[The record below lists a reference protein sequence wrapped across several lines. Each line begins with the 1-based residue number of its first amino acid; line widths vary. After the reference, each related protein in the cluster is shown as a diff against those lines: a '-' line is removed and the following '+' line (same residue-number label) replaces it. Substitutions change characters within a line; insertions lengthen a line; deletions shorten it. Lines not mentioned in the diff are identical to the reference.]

1 MVNLKNCLILG
12 AVMALAASALAQ
24 SPGPKGGAPKA
35 GAQAGKGGQRPGGM
49 RMGFGMSDQ
58 VLAKLNL
65 TAAQKQ
71 KVEALRTKV
80 RVEMEKMRTATGAN
94 GRPDREKVRA
104 VFEKYQ
110 KEFMAILTPEQ
121 KKKLE
126 AERKAM
132 MEKYRKQAG
141 GAGGPGGK
149 PGGKTGGGQG
159 G

>member
-1 MVNLKNCLILG
+1 MVNLKNWLILA
-12 AVMALAASALAQ
+12 AVMALATSAFAQ
-24 SPGPKGGAPKA
+24 NPGPKSGPPKP
-35 GAQAGKGGQRPGGM
+35 GAQAGQEGKRPGGM

-65 TAAQKQ
+65 TSAQKQ
-71 KVEALRTKV
+71 KVEALRTKL
-80 RVEMEKMRTATGAN
+80 RAEMEKMRAAN
-94 GRPDREKVRA
+94 GPNNRPDREKMRA

-132 MEKYRKQAG
+132 MEKFRKEG
-141 GAGGPGGK
+141 GPGGPGGK
-149 PGGKTGGGQG
+149 PGAKSGGGKG